1 MTELSRDLQVMADL
15 IPQGV
20 TVLDIGC
27 GTGEL
32 LGWLTK
38 HKNVKGRGLEL
49 CRDDVNKALA
59 KGLSIVQGNID
70 EDLPFYADG
79 AYDYV
84 ICSKTL
90 QATSYPHKVLEQL
103 VRVGKKVIVSVP
115 NFGYAPHRLH
125 LGIKGRMPMSKD
137 LSYAWYETPNIHFCT
152 LADFVELCES
162 QNLTIESRMARY
174 AGGKVKPFSGYG
186 TLANIFAVEGFFLLS
201 K

>member
-1 MTELSRDLQVMADL
+1 MDVIASL
-15 IPQGV
+15 IPEGA

-32 LGWLTK
+32 LGWLTRN
-38 HKNVKGRGLEL
+38 KNIKGRGLEL

-59 KGLSIVQGNID
+59 AGLSVVQGNID
-70 EDLPFYADG
+70 EDLPFYADN

-90 QATSYPHKVLEQL
+90 QATAFPHIVLEQL

-115 NFGYAPHRLH
+115 NFGYLPHRLH
-125 LGIKGRMPMSKD
+125 LGLKGRMPMSKN
-137 LSYAWYETPNIHFCT
+137 LSYQWYETPNIHFCT
-152 LADFVELCES
+152 LADFVELCEA
-162 QNLTIESRMARY
+162 QDITIEARIARY
-174 AGGKVKPFSGYG
+174 AGGKVAAFSGYG
-186 TLANIFAVEGFFLLS
+186 ALANIFAEEGFFLLS